1 MKQII
6 HSIFFIFIANK
17 IRKYSIIN
25 TSLAYILNL
34 MIPTFTMVIL
44 VISGN
49 SILGAEV
56 ALINSLWLTLT
67 QIFSNNIRS
76 QAIAKNDTNFLK
88 ENILFRFVLVIIAT
102 GVIVFTDLTSTL
114 TNSQQGSFF
123 LKIISIT
130 ILAQWIFELILT
142 NYEIEK
148 KTLKLVF
155 INLINIFFS
164 ISLLFS
170 LLFLNIYVISIIF
183 LCYLSYL
190 ILTIC
195 LESKEI
201 FSNIINYNI
210 NLIINNIKSV
220 AFFSSFS
227 IIFSSFVWRYLIFI
241 FYPKEIAAVFFAC
254 FSVGSFPAT
263 IFNSSVGPTFVRQ
276 NIRLSSNVTITLLVL
291 FVITILF
298 GVFSF
303 INLNYMDIY
312 LLSSINSFV
321 TLTLSFSL
329 IGSFIMTYAMYL
341 RQKNIQS
348 TFGVREKTFLA
359 RYSLWKFNYSIIA
372 FLILF

>member
-1 MKQII
+1 M
-6 HSIFFIFIANK
+6 
-17 IRKYSIIN
+17 
-25 TSLAYILNL
+25 
-34 MIPTFTMVIL
+34 
-44 VISGN
+44 
-49 SILGAEV
+49 
-56 ALINSLWLTLT
+56 
-67 QIFSNNIRS
+67 
-76 QAIAKNDTNFLK
+76 
-88 ENILFRFVLVIIAT
+88 
-102 GVIVFTDLTSTL
+102 
-114 TNSQQGSFF
+114 
-123 LKIISIT
+123 
-130 ILAQWIFELILT
+130 
-142 NYEIEK
+142 
-148 KTLKLVF
+148 
-155 INLINIFFS
+155 
-164 ISLLFS
+164 
-170 LLFLNIYVISIIF
+170 
-183 LCYLSYL
+183 CYLSYL

-227 IIFSSFVWRYLIFI
+227 IIFSSFVLRYLIFI

-263 IFNSSVGPTFVRQ
+263 IFNSSIGPTFVRQ

-348 TFGVREKTFLA
+348 TFGVREK
-359 RYSLWKFNYSIIA
+359 
-372 FLILF
+372 LFG